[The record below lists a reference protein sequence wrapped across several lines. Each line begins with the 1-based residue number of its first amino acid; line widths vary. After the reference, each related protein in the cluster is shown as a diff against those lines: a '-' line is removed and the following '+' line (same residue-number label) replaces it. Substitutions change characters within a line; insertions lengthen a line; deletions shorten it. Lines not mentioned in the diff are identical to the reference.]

1 MTVNAASYLSIHSC
15 LHECFLRRT
24 SDNALHSAVDVD
36 CVDNQLLSYRNGGCS
51 SVF

>member
-15 LHECFLRRT
+15 LLRRT